1 MRKFKCKSKVKIKP
15 QKELIKTKTY
25 IRGQLITMKLRLVIV
40 LALAIF
46 SKGLSQV
53 KPQQNSAEIFHAIKK
68 LNFLGSVLYIAAHPD
83 DENTRLIAHLSNHTH
98 ARTAYLSLTRGDG
111 GQNLIG
117 PELRAEL
124 GVIRTN
130 ELLKARS
137 YDGGLQFFSR
147 ANDFGYSKHPDET
160 FEIWN
165 KEEVLKDVVSTIR
178 GFQPDII
185 INRFDHRSPGRT
197 HGHHTGSAMLSFEAF
212 DLANDVT
219 FKSHLTSQSP
229 WQPKKLYF
237 NTSWWF
243 YGSRDNFE
251 KADKTNLISLEVGNY
266 YKLLGASN
274 TEIAANSRSQH
285 KSQGFGTMSSR
296 GEYKEYLEII
306 KTDKNYSHNNLF
318 DGIDTS
324 WNRLEGGKQIGDI
337 LHDVENTFDFNHPEN
352 AVPKLI
358 EAYNLISQ
366 LKDGYWKQV
375 KIEEIKSI
383 ILQCTGLYIDIYSTE
398 NIAIRGDQIPLNIE
412 VIARNKTPLTLK
424 EITLANQKT
433 VTINRKLVTN
443 QNLNFNDTFKVPEKA
458 VFSSPYW
465 LNDKARTGM
474 YHVED
479 KNLIGKPY
487 NKSFL
492 EASCTF
498 LFEKTPLTFEVPII
512 HKSKDPIKGEVKEAI
527 NVMPEITCALQD
539 DVLILK
545 NKNSKTVTVTVRN
558 FGSQSKGTVEL
569 KTPSGWIISPQKI
582 DFKAKSK
589 GETLT
594 FEFKI
599 TAPDFETNGSIH
611 PVVTL
616 DSGKTYN
623 QKLTIID
630 YSHIPKQYILS
641 SNSAKLISMN
651 IKSSQETIGYIEGAG
666 DKTAE
671 VLKTLGFN
679 VITLKEEDLT
689 LKKLST
695 LNSIITGVRAYNT
708 QDFLAYKQDVLNDYV
723 KNGGTIINQY
733 NTSFN
738 LKTKAISPYA
748 LNLSRKRV
756 TNEGAEV
763 KINNPKHR
771 VFNYPNTINN
781 ADFENWVQERGLYFP
796 DSWGPEFEA
805 VLTMNDK
812 GETPLQGGLLI
823 AQHGKG
829 HYIYT
834 GLSFFRQ
841 LPAGVPGAIKLFTNM
856 LSVSDLNK
864 TIEN

>member
-1 MRKFKCKSKVKIKP
+1 M
-15 QKELIKTKTY
+15 
-25 IRGQLITMKLRLVIV
+25 GHLITMKLRLVIV
-40 LALAIF
+40 LALVIF
-46 SKGLSQV
+46 SKGLSQINT
-53 KPQQNSAEIFHAIKK
+53 QHNSAEIFHAIKK
-68 LNFLGSVLYIAAHPD
+68 LNFLGSVLYVAAHPD

-137 YDGGLQFFSR
+137 HDGGLQFFSR

-160 FEIWN
+160 FDIWN

-178 GFQPDII
+178 SFKPDII
-185 INRFDHRSPGRT
+185 INRFDHRSPGKT

-212 DLANDVT
+212 DLANDAS
-219 FKSHLTSQSP
+219 FKSHLTTQSL
-229 WQPKKLYF
+229 WQPKKLFF

-243 YGSRDNFE
+243 YGSRANFE
-251 KADKTNLISLEVGNY
+251 KADKTNLLTLEVGNY
-266 YKLLGASN
+266 YQLLGASN
-274 TEIAANSRSQH
+274 TEIAAISRSQH

-306 KTDKNYSHNNLF
+306 KTDKNYSQNNLF

-324 WNRLEGGKQIGDI
+324 WNRLKGGKQIGDI

-352 AVPKLI
+352 AIPKLI
-358 EAYNLISQ
+358 EAYKRIAQ
-366 LKDGYWKQV
+366 LENSYWKQV
-375 KIEEIKSI
+375 KIEEIKAI
-383 ILQCTGLYIDIYSTE
+383 IQQCTGLYIDIYSTE
-398 NIAIRGDQIPLNIE
+398 NMSIRGAQIPLNIE
-412 VIARNKTPLTLK
+412 VIARNKTPLKLK

-433 VTINRKLVTN
+433 LDLNRELVTN
-443 QNLNFNDTFKVPEKA
+443 KNLNFKDTITVPEKA
-458 VFSSPYW
+458 KFSSPYW
-465 LNDKARTGM
+465 LNDKARMGM
-474 YHVED
+474 YHVEE

-487 NKSFL
+487 ATNFL
-492 EASCTF
+492 EGTCTF
-498 LFEKTPLTFEVPII
+498 IFDNTPITFQIPII
-512 HKSKDPIKGEVKEAI
+512 HKSRDPIKGEVKEALNI
-527 NVMPEITCALQD
+527 IPEITCALQD
-539 DVLILK
+539 DVIILK
-545 NKNSKTVTVTVRN
+545 NNNSKTVTVTVRS
-558 FGSQSKGTVEL
+558 FAPQTKGKLEL
-569 KTPSGWIISPQKI
+569 KTPEGWSVSPQKI
-582 DFKAKSK
+582 DFKAKSQ

-599 TAPDFETNGSIH
+599 TAPDFETNGFLF

-623 QKLTIID
+623 NKLTTID

-641 SNSAKLISMN
+641 SNNVKLISMN
-651 IKSSQETIGYIEGAG
+651 IKSSQETIGFIEGAG

-671 VLKTLGFN
+671 VLKALGFN

-689 LKKLST
+689 LTKLST
-695 LNSIITGVRAYNT
+695 LNTIITGVRAYNT
-708 QDFLAYKQDVLNDYV
+708 QDFLAYKQEVLNDYV
-723 KNGGTIINQY
+723 KNGGTVINQY

-738 LKTKAISPYA
+738 LKTKTISPYT

-756 TNEGAEV
+756 TNENAEV
-763 KINNPKHR
+763 KIKNPKHR
-771 VFNYPNTINN
+771 LFNYPNTITNS
-781 ADFENWVQERGLYFP
+781 DFENWVQERGLYFP

-805 VLTMNDK
+805 VLTMSDK
-812 GETPLQGGLLI
+812 GEAPLQGGLLI
-823 AQHGKG
+823 AKHGKG

-856 LSVSDLNK
+856 LSVSNLNK
-864 TIEN
+864 TLEN

>member
-1 MRKFKCKSKVKIKP
+1 
-15 QKELIKTKTY
+15 
-25 IRGQLITMKLRLVIV
+25 MKLRLVIV
-40 LALAIF
+40 LALVIF
-46 SKGLSQV
+46 SKGVSQI

-68 LNFLGSVLYIAAHPD
+68 LNFLGSVLYVAAHPD
-83 DENTRLIAHLSNHTH
+83 DENTRLIAHLSNHNH

-160 FEIWN
+160 FDIWN

-178 GFQPDII
+178 SFQPDII

-212 DLANDVT
+212 NLANEAT
-219 FKSHLTSQSP
+219 FKSHLITQSP
-229 WQPKKLYF
+229 WQPKKLFF

-243 YGSRDNFE
+243 YGSRTNFE
-251 KADKTNLISLEVGNY
+251 KADKTNLLTIEVGNY
-266 YKLLGASN
+266 YQLLGASN
-274 TEIAANSRSQH
+274 TEIAAKSRSQH

-296 GEYKEYLEII
+296 GKYKEYLEII
-306 KTDKNYSHNNLF
+306 KTDKNYRQNNLF

-324 WNRLEGGKQIGDI
+324 WNRLKGGKRIGDI
-337 LHDVENTFDFNHPEN
+337 LNDVENTFDFNHPEN
-352 AVPKLI
+352 AIPKLI
-358 EAYNLISQ
+358 EAYNLITQ
-366 LKDGYWKQV
+366 LEDGYWKQV
-375 KIEEIKSI
+375 KLEEIKTI
-383 ILQCTGLYIDIYSTE
+383 ILQCAGLYIDIYSTE
-398 NIAIRGDQIPLNIE
+398 NMAIRGDQIPLNME
-412 VIARNKTPLTLK
+412 VIARNKTPLILK

-433 VTINRKLVTN
+433 IELNRELGTN
-443 QNLNFNDTFKVPEKA
+443 QNLNLKDTITVPEKA
-458 VFSSPYW
+458 AFSSPYW
-465 LNDKARTGM
+465 LNDKARPGM

-479 KNLIGKPY
+479 KSLIGKPY
-487 NKSFL
+487 AKSFL
-492 EASCTF
+492 EATCTF
-498 LFEKTPLTFEVPII
+498 NYQNTPIMFKVPII
-512 HKSKDPIKGEVKEAI
+512 YKSKDPIKGEVKEALNI
-527 NVMPEITCALQD
+527 IPEFTCALQD

-545 NKNSKTVTVTVRN
+545 NKNSKTVTVTVRS
-558 FGSQSKGTVEL
+558 FASQSKGKLEL
-569 KTPSGWIISPQKI
+569 KTPKGWMVSPKKI

-599 TAPDFETNGSIH
+599 TAPNIETNGFLY
-611 PVVTL
+611 PVVTS
-616 DSGKTYN
+616 DSGNTYDK
-623 QKLTIID
+623 KLTIIN
-630 YSHIPKQYILS
+630 YSHIPKQHILS
-641 SNSAKLISMN
+641 SNSAKLISMD

-679 VITLKEEDLT
+679 VIALKEEDLT
-689 LKKLST
+689 FKKLSS
-695 LNSIITGVRAYNT
+695 LNTIITGVRAYNT
-708 QDFLAYKQDVLNDYV
+708 QDFLAYKQEVLNDYV
-723 KNGGTIINQY
+723 KNGGTVINQY

-738 LKTKAISPYA
+738 LKTKSISPYA

-756 TNEGAEV
+756 TNEAAKV
-763 KINNPKHR
+763 KINKPKHR
-771 VFNYPNTINN
+771 LFNYPNTINN
-781 ADFENWVQERGLYFP
+781 LDFENWVQERGLYFP

-805 VLTMNDK
+805 VLTMSDK

-823 AQHGKG
+823 AKHGKG

-864 TIEN
+864 TIED

>member
-1 MRKFKCKSKVKIKP
+1 
-15 QKELIKTKTY
+15 
-25 IRGQLITMKLRLVIV
+25 MKLPLVIV
-40 LALAIF
+40 LALVIF
-46 SKGLSQV
+46 SKGLSQI

-83 DENTRLIAHLSNHTH
+83 DENTRLIAHLSNQTH

-160 FEIWN
+160 FNIWN

-178 GFQPDII
+178 SFQPDII

-197 HGHHTGSAMLSFEAF
+197 HGHHTGSAMLSYEAF

-219 FKSHLTSQSP
+219 FKSHLTTQSP
-229 WQPKKLYF
+229 WQPKKLFF

-243 YGSRDNFE
+243 YGSRANFE
-251 KADKTNLISLEVGNY
+251 KADKTNLLTLEVGNY
-266 YKLLGASN
+266 YQLLGASN
-274 TEIAANSRSQH
+274 TEIASNSRSQH

-306 KTDKNYSHNNLF
+306 KTDKNYNQNNLF

-324 WNRLEGGKQIGDI
+324 WNRLKGGGRIGDI

-352 AVPKLI
+352 AVPKLL

-366 LKDGYWKQV
+366 LEDGYWKQV

-383 ILQCTGLYIDIYSTE
+383 ILQCTGLYIDIYSAE
-398 NIAIRGDQIPLNIE
+398 NIAVKGDQIPLNIE
-412 VIARNKTPLTLK
+412 VIARNNTPLILK

-433 VTINRKLVTN
+433 LELNRELVTN
-443 QNLNFNDTFKVPEKA
+443 KILNLKDTITVPEKA
-458 VFSSPYW
+458 KFSSPYW
-465 LNDKARTGM
+465 LNDKARMGM

-479 KNLIGKPY
+479 KKLIGKPY
-487 NKSFL
+487 ATNFL
-492 EASCTF
+492 EGNCTF
-498 LFEKTPLTFEVPII
+498 IFNDTPIAFQVLII
-512 HKSKDPIKGEVKEAI
+512 HKSNDPIKGEVKETLNI
-527 NVMPEITCALQD
+527 LPEITCALQD
-539 DVLILK
+539 NVIILK
-545 NKNSKTVTVTVRN
+545 NKKSKTVTVTVRS
-558 FGSQSKGTVEL
+558 FASQSNGTVEL
-569 KTPSGWIISPQKI
+569 KTLKGWTVSPQSI
-582 DFKAKSK
+582 DFEAKSQ

-594 FEFKI
+594 FEFII
-599 TAPDFETNGSIH
+599 TAPEFETNGSLY
-611 PVVTL
+611 PFVTL
-616 DSGKTYN
+616 DTGKLYDK
-623 QKLTIID
+623 KLTIID
-630 YSHIPKQYILS
+630 YSHIPKQYILL

-671 VLKTLGFN
+671 VLKALGFN

-695 LNSIITGVRAYNT
+695 LSTIITGVRAYNT
-708 QDFLAYKQDVLNDYV
+708 QDFLAYKQEVLNDYV
-723 KNGGTIINQY
+723 KNGGTLINQY

-738 LKTKAISPYA
+738 LKTKSISPYT

-756 TNEGAEV
+756 TNEMAEV
-763 KINNPKHR
+763 KINKPKHR
-771 VFNYPNTINN
+771 LFNYPNTINSS
-781 ADFENWVQERGLYFP
+781 DFEYWVQERGLYFP
-796 DSWGPEFEA
+796 ESWGPEFEA
-805 VLTMNDK
+805 VLSMNDR

-823 AQHGKG
+823 AKYGKG

-864 TIEN
+864 TVDN